1 MASDRP
7 WLESL
12 AACLPHA
19 VVFVREDGS
28 ILWSNRNFCELVH
41 SDGSLKGAAFR
52 TFLTEWEL
60 ISGSDRIEGLVT
72 GLKATDGTDVEV
84 LVHGARCK
92 PGLEARWAVHLQD
105 RSAFRQLETQLK
117 ARERS
122 YSFLRENTSDMI
134 VRLDTDLR
142 IVWASDACPSCLRV
156 GGRFPDLVLEGEIA
170 ALPAPSPEAP
180 GAQADVAFT
189 SRDGVDPP
197 FYLTGAARCLSD
209 ESGNLVGFT
218 LLLRDQSEKQAFAR
232 FARKHNLSSRE
243 EEVLLYVVQGYSNLN
258 IASILGLS
266 ESGVKFH
273 LRNVFNRAR
282 VATRTEL
289 MAAIMEH

>member
-1 MASDRP
+1 MANDRP

-28 ILWSNRNFCELVH
+28 ILWSNRAFCELVRSDASVKGASFRAYLAEWDLIASGDKIEGVVTGLRA
-41 SDGSLKGAAFR
+41 SDGS
-52 TFLTEWEL
+52 
-60 ISGSDRIEGLVT
+60 
-72 GLKATDGTDVEV
+72 DVEI
-84 LVHGARCK
+84 LLHGARCK
-92 PGLEARWAVHLQD
+92 PGLDAKWAVHLQD
-105 RSAFRQLETQLK
+105 RSAFRNLETQLR

-122 YSFLRENTSDMI
+122 YSFLRENISDMI
-134 VRLDTDLR
+134 IRLDTDFR
-142 IVWASDACPSCLRV
+142 VVWANDACPSCIATGENFGDV
-156 GGRFPDLVLEGEIA
+156 VVEGELDVLGVPGAFESAA
-170 ALPAPSPEAP
+170 ALE
-180 GAQADVAFT
+180 VAFT
-189 SRDGVDPP
+189 SRDGIEPP

-209 ESGNLVGFT
+209 ETGKAVGFT

-232 FARKHNLSSRE
+232 FSRRYELSTRE
-243 EEVLLYVVQGYSNLN
+243 EEILLYVVQGYSNLN

-273 LRNVFNRAR
+273 LRNVFSRAR